1 MLHKEFLRFLI
12 AGGVNTVVTLLLFEG
27 LRRIAPYLLAYSVVY
42 VAGIGISYVL
52 NTSFVFRRRKT
63 VRTAALFPLVYVA
76 QYLLGM
82 LLMWLLVDHAGF
94 GPTASAAIVIVIS
107 VPLTFVL
114 SRTVL
119 LLPHKSMK

>member
-1 MLHKEFLRFLI
+1 MLHKEFFRFLI
-12 AGGVNTVVTLLLFEG
+12 VGGVNTVVTLSLFEG
-27 LRRIAPYLLAYSVVY
+27 LRRVAPYLLAYSVAY
-42 VAGIGISYVL
+42 VTGIGVSYVL

-63 VRTAALFPLVYVA
+63 VKTAALFPLVYVA

-94 GPTASAAIVIVIS
+94 GPTASVVIVTVIS

-119 LLPHKSMK
+119 SLPRDSVK